1 MILLF
6 IKREKNHFT
15 SSSEVETIQ
24 SFSMKKIIFTLLIGF
39 SAVLNAQN
47 TVSGTVLNLANQPIK
62 GVSVYAPE
70 LHKGTTTDAEGKY
83 SLTNLPNGTLKL
95 DFTFVG
101 FSNQNKTIQK
111 LQKENTLDI
120 ILDESIFQMDE
131 VIVSTAFNKI
141 QSQNVMKVEH
151 ETIKSLQQKGTAT
164 LIEGLATIPGVS
176 QVSTGTSI
184 GKPVIRGLSGNRVLV
199 YSQGVRMEN
208 QQFGDEHGLGLN
220 DAGVE
225 SVEVIKG
232 PASLL
237 YGSDALG
244 GVLYF
249 NPEKFADANTF
260 KANFSQKLF
269 SNTLG
274 SNSSLG
280 VKTSNENWK
289 FLARG
294 SYNTHSDY
302 RISGGDRVTNTR
314 YNETDF
320 KTGIGY
326 SNSSFSTVFRYNYNK
341 LDLGIPEEGIAEQSS
356 SKNTVFPRQGVFN
369 HLLSL
374 NSIIYFKDSKLDV
387 DLGYI
392 ANDRSEFE
400 DSDIA
405 GLQMKLK
412 TFNYDAKYHLPKIG
426 RLESIV
432 GIQGMH
438 QTNTN
443 LGDEYL
449 IPDAITNDFGVFG
462 TVNYEWKT
470 NVLQAGLRFD
480 NRQVTTDE
488 HGNQG
493 EEGYFKP
500 IDRSFDS
507 FNASVGYKTNLA
519 NDLTFR
525 LNLASGFRAPNLA
538 ELTSNGV
545 HEGTNRYEIGNGDLK
560 TEQNIQTDLNL
571 EYKTDHFEF
580 FVNGFYNHINNYI
593 YTSPAGTV
601 LDNNDVF
608 NYIQNNAKL
617 YGGEIGMHFHPHPLD
632 WLHYE
637 TSFETV
643 TGKKQNGD
651 YLPLIPANNWNNTF
665 KGEFKIKDWLEDGF
679 ATFNVSTTLNQNNV
693 SGFETE
699 SNGYTLINLGLGG
712 TVKLGKT
719 VFDVNLNGNNLFDKR
734 YIAHLSRL
742 KNDGIPN
749 IGRNI
754 VLGVNFN
761 I

>member
-1 MILLF
+1 
-6 IKREKNHFT
+6 
-15 SSSEVETIQ
+15 
-24 SFSMKKIIFTLLIGF
+24 MKKYIIALILGF
-39 SAVLNAQN
+39 SAMLQAQN
-47 TVSGTVLNLANQPIK
+47 TVSGKVTNLKDQPIK
-62 GVSVYAPE
+62 GVSVYISE
-70 LHKGTTTDAEGKY
+70 LHKGATTDENGKY
-83 SLTNLPNGTLKL
+83 EFTNLPNTAATLT
-95 DFTFVG
+95 FTFIG
-101 FSNQNKTIQK
+101 FETQNHTIAK
-111 LQKENTLDI
+111 LQKQNTLNL
-120 ILDESIFQMDE
+120 ILYETAFQMDE

-176 QVSTGTSI
+176 QISTGTSI

-220 DAGVE
+220 DSGIE

-249 NPEKFADANTF
+249 NPEKFAEANTF

-280 VKTSNENWK
+280 VKTSTANWK

-302 RISGGDRVTNTR
+302 KVADGERVTNTR
-314 YNETDF
+314 YDETDF

-326 SNSSFSTVFRYNYNK
+326 SNAKFSTVLRYNYNK
-341 LDLGIPEEGIAEQSS
+341 LDLGIPENGIAEQTT
-356 SKNTVFPRQGVFN
+356 SKKTDFPKQGVFN

-374 NSIIYFKDSKLDV
+374 NSVFYLKNSKLDV
-387 DLGYI
+387 DLGYV

-405 GLQMKLK
+405 VLHMKLK

-426 RLESIV
+426 KVESIF

-443 LGDEYL
+443 SGEEYL
-449 IPDAITNDFGVFG
+449 IPDATTNDFGVFG
-462 TVNYEWKT
+462 TANYEWKT

-480 NRQVTTDE
+480 NRKITTIE
-488 HGNQG
+488 HGILG
-493 EEGYFKP
+493 EEGYFKA
-500 IDRSFDS
+500 IDKSFDS
-507 FNASVGYKTNLA
+507 FNASLGYKTNLA
-519 NDLTFR
+519 DYLTLR

-545 HEGTNRYEIGNGDLK
+545 HEGSNRYEVGNSDLK
-560 TEQNIQTDLNL
+560 TEQNLQTDVNL
-571 EYKTDHFEF
+571 EYKNSHFEF

-593 YTSPAGTV
+593 YTSPTGAEI
-601 LDNNDVF
+601 DNNAVF
-608 NYIQNNAKL
+608 EYTQNNAKL
-617 YGGEIGMHFHPHPLD
+617 YGGEIGLHFHPHPLD

-643 TGKKQNGD
+643 TAKKQSRNVGRD
-651 YLPLIPANNWNNTF
+651 FLPLIPANNWNNTIRT
-665 KGEFKIKDWLEDGF
+665 EFVIKNWLENGF
-679 ATFNVSTTLNQNNV
+679 ATLNLSTIFNQNNV
-693 SGFETE
+693 SGFETK
-699 SNGYTLINLGLGG
+699 SNGYSLVNLGFGG
-712 TVKLGKT
+712 KIKLGKT
-719 VFDVNLNGNNLFDKR
+719 VFDVNLNGNNLLNKS

-742 KNDGIPN
+742 KTDGISN

-761 I
+761 L

>member
-1 MILLF
+1 ML
-6 IKREKNHFT
+6 
-15 SSSEVETIQ
+15 Q
-24 SFSMKKIIFTLLIGF
+24 
-39 SAVLNAQN
+39 AQN
-47 TVSGTVLNLANQPIK
+47 TLSGTVTDRNNLALK
-62 GVSVYAPE
+62 GVSVYASE
-70 LHKGTTTDAEGKY
+70 LHKGTTTDENGKY
-83 SLTNLPNGTLKL
+83 TFTNLPNGNLKL
-95 DFTFVG
+95 TFTFVG
-101 FSNQNKTIQK
+101 FGVQNKTINN
-111 LQKENTLDI
+111 LQKENTRDV
-120 ILDESIFQMDE
+120 ILEETIFQMDE

-151 ETIKSLQQKGTAT
+151 ESMKNLQRKGTAT

-199 YSQGVRMEN
+199 YSQGVRIEN

-220 DAGVE
+220 DSGIE

-249 NPEKFADANTF
+249 NHEKFADANTF
-260 KANFSQKLF
+260 KSNFSQKVF

-274 SNSSLG
+274 SNSALG
-280 VKTSNENWK
+280 LKTSTENWK

-302 RISGGDRVTNTR
+302 KITNGDRVTNTR

-326 SNSSFSTVFRYNYNK
+326 SDSKFSTVLRYNYNK
-341 LDLGIPEEGIAEQSS
+341 LNLGIPEDGIGNQTT
-356 SKNTVFPRQGVFN
+356 SKEVDYPKQGVFN

-374 NSIIYFKDSKLDV
+374 NNVFFFEKSKMDV

-400 DSDIA
+400 DSDVA
-405 GLQMKLK
+405 VLHMKLK
-412 TFNYDAKYHLPKIG
+412 TLNYNVKYHFPKMGQI
-426 RLESIV
+426 ETIV
-432 GIQGMH
+432 GLQGMH

-443 LGDEYL
+443 SGEEYL
-449 IPDAITNDFGVFG
+449 IPDATTNDFGVFG
-462 TVNYEWKT
+462 TANYEWKK

-480 NRQVTTDE
+480 NRQITTE
-488 HGNQG
+488 ENGTAG
-493 EEGYFKP
+493 EEGYFKA
-500 IDRSFDS
+500 IDKSYDS
-507 FNASVGYKTNLA
+507 FNASLGYKASLA
-519 NDLTFR
+519 QDLTLR
-525 LNLASGFRAPNLA
+525 LNVASGFRAPNLA

-545 HEGTNRYEIGNGDLK
+545 HEGTNRYEVGNSDLK
-560 TEQNIQTDLNL
+560 TEQNVQTDVNV

-580 FVNGFYNHINNYI
+580 FANGFYNHINNYI
-593 YTSPAGTV
+593 YTSPTGEVIDENA
-601 LDNNDVF
+601 VF

-617 YGGEIGMHFHPHPLD
+617 YGGEIGLHFHPHPLD
-632 WLHYE
+632 WSHFE
-637 TSFETV
+637 TSFESV

-651 YLPLIPANNWNNTF
+651 FLPLIPANNWNNTIRT
-665 KGEFKIKDWLEDGF
+665 EFKIKNWLEDGY
-679 ATFNVSTTLNQNNV
+679 ATLNVNSTFNQQNV
-693 SGFETE
+693 SGFETASE
-699 SNGYTLINLGLGG
+699 GYSLVNLGFGG
-712 TVKLGKT
+712 TVKMGKT
-719 VFDVNLNGNNLFDKR
+719 AFDINVNGNNLLDKS

-742 KNDGIPN
+742 KTDGIPN

-754 VLGVNFN
+754 VFGVNFN
-761 I
+761 L

>member
-1 MILLF
+1 ML
-6 IKREKNHFT
+6 
-15 SSSEVETIQ
+15 
-24 SFSMKKIIFTLLIGF
+24 GF
-39 SAVLNAQN
+39 STILSAQN
-47 TVSGTVLNLANQPIK
+47 SVTGKITDTKNQPII

-70 LHKGTTTDAEGKY
+70 LHKGTSTDENGKY
-83 SLTNLPNGTLKL
+83 TLSNIPTGTAKLTFA
-95 DFTFVG
+95 FTG
-101 FSNQNKTIQK
+101 FATQNKTINVQK
-111 LQKENTLDI
+111 KENILDI
-120 ILDESIFQMDE
+120 ILVETVLHMDE

-151 ETIKSLQQKGTAT
+151 SSIKELQQKGTST

-199 YSQGVRMEN
+199 YSQGVRIEN

-220 DAGVE
+220 DAGIE

-249 NPEKFADANTF
+249 NPEKFANAGTF
-260 KANFSQKLF
+260 TTNFSQKFF

-280 VKTSNENWK
+280 LKTSTENWK

-294 SYNTHSDY
+294 TYNTHSDY
-302 RISGGDRVTNTR
+302 KIAEGDRVTNTR

-326 SNSSFSTVFRYNYNK
+326 SNSKFSSVFRYNYND
-341 LDLGIPEEGIAEQSS
+341 LDLGIPEEGIAEQTTN
-356 SKNTVFPRQGVFN
+356 KKTDYPKQGVFN

-374 NSIIYFKDSKLDV
+374 NNVFFFEKSKLDV

-392 ANDRSEFE
+392 SNDRSEFE
-400 DSDIA
+400 DSQVAI
-405 GLQMKLK
+405 LHMKLN
-412 TFNYDAKYHLPKIG
+412 TFNYDAKYYLPKLG
-426 RLESIV
+426 KFESIV

-438 QTNTN
+438 QTNKN
-443 LGDEYL
+443 SGEEYL
-449 IPDAITNDFGVFG
+449 IPDATTNDFGFFG
-462 TVNYEWKT
+462 TGNYEWKS
-470 NVLQAGLRFD
+470 NVIQAGLRFD
-480 NRQVTTDE
+480 NRKITTTA
-488 HGNQG
+488 HGISG
-493 EEGYFKP
+493 EEGSFEA
-500 IDRSFDS
+500 IDKSFDS
-507 FNASVGYKTNLA
+507 FNASLGYKTNLA
-519 NDLTFR
+519 KDLSLR
-525 LNLASGFRAPNLA
+525 LNVASGFRAPNLA

-545 HEGTNRYEIGNGDLK
+545 HEGTNRYEVGNSDLK
-560 TEQNIQTDLNL
+560 TEQNVQTDLNL
-571 EYKTDHFEF
+571 EYKSSHIEF

-593 YTSPAGTV
+593 YTSPTGEV
-601 LDNNDVF
+601 IDDNAVF
-608 NYIQNNAKL
+608 DYIQNDAKL
-617 YGGEIGMHFHPHPLD
+617 FGGEIGVHFHPHPLD

-651 YLPLIPANNWNNTF
+651 YLPLIPANNWNNTIRT
-665 KGEFKIKDWLEDGF
+665 EFKIKNWLEDGF
-679 ATFNVSTTLNQNNV
+679 ATLNVSSTFNQENV
-693 SGFETE
+693 SGFETK
-699 SNGYTLINLGLGG
+699 SNGYTLLNLGFGG

-719 VFDVNLNGNNLFDKR
+719 IFDLNLNANNLLDKE
-734 YIAHLSRL
+734 YTAHLSRL
-742 KNDGIPN
+742 KTDGIPN
-749 IGRNI
+749 MGRNI

>member
-1 MILLF
+1 
-6 IKREKNHFT
+6 
-15 SSSEVETIQ
+15 
-24 SFSMKKIIFTLLIGF
+24 MKKIIIILILGF
-39 SAVLNAQN
+39 SAMIQAQN
-47 TVSGTVLNLANQPIK
+47 MVSGTVTNIENQPIK
-62 GVSVYAPE
+62 GVSIYVPE
-70 LHKGTTTDAEGKY
+70 LHKGTTTDDNGKY
-83 SLTNLPNGTLKL
+83 TLTNLPNGSLKL
-95 DFTFVG
+95 NFVFVG
-101 FSNQNKTIQK
+101 FSNQNKAIQK
-111 LQKENTLDI
+111 LQKEN
-120 ILDESIFQMDE
+120 ILNVMLEETIFEMDE

-151 ETIKSLQQKGTAT
+151 ESIKSLQQKGTAT

-260 KANFSQKLF
+260 KTNFSQKLF

-280 VKTSNENWK
+280 LKTSTENWK

-294 SYNTHSDY
+294 TYNTHSDY

-320 KTGIGY
+320 KTAIGY
-326 SNSSFSTVFRYNYNK
+326 SDSKFSSVLRYNYND
-341 LDLGIPEEGIAEQSS
+341 LDLGIPEDGIGEQTS
-356 SKNTVFPRQGVFN
+356 SKTPGFPRQGIFN

-374 NSIIYFKDSKLDV
+374 NSIFYLKDSKLDV
-387 DLGYI
+387 NLGYI

-400 DSDIA
+400 DSDVA
-405 GLQMKLK
+405 GLRMKLK
-412 TFNYDAKYHLPKIG
+412 TFNYDAKYHLPNMGK
-426 RLESIV
+426 LESIV

-443 LGDEYL
+443 FGDEYL
-449 IPDAITNDFGVFG
+449 IPDAMTNDFGIFG
-462 TVNYEWKT
+462 TVNYEWNT

-480 NRQVTTDE
+480 NRQITTEKNGDL
-488 HGNQG
+488 G
-493 EEGYFKP
+493 EEGYFKA
-500 IDRSFDS
+500 IDKSFDS
-507 FNASVGYKTNLA
+507 FNGSLGYKTK
-519 NDLTFR
+519 LTDAMTLR

-538 ELTSNGV
+538 ELTSNGI
-545 HEGTNRYEIGNGDLK
+545 HEGTNRYEVGNSDLK
-560 TEQNIQTDLNL
+560 TEQNVQTDLNL
-571 EYKTDHFEF
+571 EYNNSHFEF
-580 FVNGFYNHINNYI
+580 FANGFYNHINNYI
-593 YTSPAGTV
+593 YTSPAGTQMN
-601 LDNNDVF
+601 NNDVF
-608 NYIQNNAKL
+608 EYIQDNAKL
-617 YGGEIGMHFHPHPLD
+617 YGGEVGLHFHPHPLD

-643 TGKKQNGD
+643 TATKQNGD
-651 YLPLIPANNWNNTF
+651 YLPLIPANNWSNTIRA
-665 KGEFKIKDWLEDGF
+665 EFKIKNWLQEGF
-679 ATFNVSTTLNQNNV
+679 ATFNINTTLNQNNV
-693 SGFETE
+693 SGFEIK
-699 SNGYTLINLGLGG
+699 SNGYTLINLGVGG
-712 TVKLGKT
+712 TVKIGKAA
-719 VFDVNLNGNNLFDKR
+719 FDVNLNGNNLLDKS

-742 KNDGIPN
+742 KTDGIPN
-749 IGRNI
+749 IGRNV
-754 VLGVNFN
+754 VLGVNFDL
-761 I
+761 

>member
-1 MILLF
+1 ML
-6 IKREKNHFT
+6 
-15 SSSEVETIQ
+15 Q
-24 SFSMKKIIFTLLIGF
+24 
-39 SAVLNAQN
+39 AQN
-47 TVSGTVLNLANQPIK
+47 TLSGTVTDLKNQPLK
-62 GVSVYAPE
+62 GVSVYASE
-70 LHKGTTTDAEGKY
+70 LHKGTTTDENGKY
-83 SLTNLPNGTLKL
+83 TFSNLPNRNLKIS
-95 DFTFVG
+95 FTFVG
-101 FSNQNKTIQK
+101 FATQNKTINS

-120 ILDESIFQMDE
+120 ILEEAIFEMDE

-151 ETIKSLQQKGTAT
+151 ESIKNLQRKGTAT

-199 YSQGVRMEN
+199 YSQGVRIEN

-220 DAGVE
+220 DSGIE

-260 KANFSQKLF
+260 KANFSQKYF
-269 SNTLG
+269 SNTAG
-274 SNSSLG
+274 SSSSLG
-280 VKTSNENWK
+280 LKTSTDNWK
-289 FLARG
+289 FMARG

-302 RISGGDRVTNTR
+302 KIADGDRVTNTR

-326 SNSSFSTVFRYNYNK
+326 SNAKFSSVLRYNYNE
-341 LDLGIPEEGIAEQSS
+341 LDLGIPEDGIADQTT
-356 SKNTVFPRQGVFN
+356 SKKTGFPKQGVFN

-374 NSIIYFKDSKLDV
+374 NNVFFFEKSKLDL
-387 DLGYI
+387 DLGYV

-400 DSDIA
+400 DSNVA
-405 GLQMKLK
+405 VLHMKLK
-412 TFNYDAKYHLPKIG
+412 TFNYNAKYHLPKMGKI
-426 RLESIV
+426 ETIV
-432 GIQGMH
+432 GVQGMH

-443 LGDEYL
+443 SGEEYL
-449 IPDAITNDFGVFG
+449 IPDAVTNDFGVFG
-462 TVNYEWKT
+462 TANYEWNS

-480 NRQVTTDE
+480 NRNIITDAQ
-488 HGNQG
+488 GIAG
-493 EEGYFKP
+493 EEGSFEA
-500 IDRSFDS
+500 IDKSYDS
-507 FNASVGYKTNLA
+507 FNASLGYKTNLA
-519 NDLTFR
+519 DDLTLR
-525 LNLASGFRAPNLA
+525 LNVASGFRAPNLA

-545 HEGTNRYEIGNGDLK
+545 HEGTNRYEVGNSDLE
-560 TEQNIQTDLNL
+560 TEQNVQTDLNL

-593 YTSPAGTV
+593 YTSPTGAV
-601 LDNNDVF
+601 IDENAVF
-608 NYIQNNAKL
+608 DYVQDNAKL
-617 YGGEIGMHFHPHPLD
+617 YGGEIGLHFHPHPLD
-632 WLHYE
+632 WLHFE

-643 TGKKQNGD
+643 TGEKQSRSVGRD
-651 YLPLIPANNWNNTF
+651 YLPLIPANNWNNTIRT
-665 KGEFKIKDWLEDGF
+665 EFKIKNWLEDGF
-679 ATFNVSTTLNQNNV
+679 ATLNVSSTFNQKNV

-699 SNGYTLINLGLGG
+699 SNGYNLVNLGFGG

-719 VFDVNLNGNNLFDKR
+719 AFDVNINGNNLFDKR

-742 KNDGIPN
+742 KTDGIPN

-761 I
+761 L

>member
-1 MILLF
+1 
-6 IKREKNHFT
+6 
-15 SSSEVETIQ
+15 
-24 SFSMKKIIFTLLIGF
+24 MKKIIITLLFGF
-39 SAVLNAQN
+39 SALVNAQN
-47 TVSGTVLNLANQPIK
+47 SVSGTVLNLSNQPVK
-62 GVSVYAPE
+62 GVSVYIPE
-70 LHKGTTTDAEGKY
+70 LHKGTTTNADGKY
-83 SLTNLPNGTLKL
+83 SLSNLPNGSLKL
-95 DFTFVG
+95 NFVFVG
-101 FSNQNKTIQK
+101 FSNQYKTIQK
-111 LQKENTLDI
+111 VQKENTLDV
-120 ILDESIFQMDE
+120 ILEETVFQMDE

-220 DAGVE
+220 DAGIE

-249 NPEKFADANTF
+249 NPEKFADDNTF
-260 KANFSQKLF
+260 QANFSQKLF

-280 VKTSNENWK
+280 LKTSTDNWR

-302 RISGGDRVTNTR
+302 RVAGGDRVTNTR

-326 SNSSFSTVFRYNYNK
+326 SNSKFSTVLRYNYNK
-341 LDLGIPEEGIAEQSS
+341 LDLGIPEDGIAGQTA
-356 SKNTVFPRQGVFN
+356 SKSTAFPRQGVFN

-374 NSIIYFKDSKLDV
+374 NSVFYFDDSKLDV

-400 DSDIA
+400 DSNVA
-405 GLQMKLK
+405 GLHMKLK
-412 TFNYDAKYHLPKIG
+412 TFNYDAKYHLPKMG
-426 RLESIV
+426 KLESIV

-443 LGDEYL
+443 FGEEYL

-480 NRQVTTDE
+480 NRQITTE
-488 HGNQG
+488 ENGTLG
-493 EEGYFKP
+493 EEGYFKA
-500 IDRSFDS
+500 IDKSFNS
-507 FNASVGYKTNLA
+507 FNASVGYKTDLA
-519 NDLTFR
+519 DDFTLR

-545 HEGTNRYEIGNGDLK
+545 HEGTNRYEIGNSDLK
-560 TEQNIQTDLNL
+560 TEQNVQTDLNL

-580 FVNGFYNHINNYI
+580 FANGFYNHINNYI
-593 YTSPAGTV
+593 YTEPLGTV
-601 LDNNDVF
+601 LQNNFVF
-608 NYIQNNAKL
+608 NYIQDNAKL
-617 YGGEIGMHFHPHPLD
+617 YGGEVGLHFHPHPLD

-637 TSFETV
+637 SSFETV
-643 TGKKQNGD
+643 TAEKQNGD
-651 YLPLIPANNWNNTF
+651 YLPLIPANNWSNTIR
-665 KGEFKIKDWLEDGF
+665 GEFKIKNWLDNGF
-679 ATFNVSTTLNQNNV
+679 ATLNVNTTLNQNNV
-693 SGFETE
+693 SGFETK
-699 SNGYTLINLGLGG
+699 SNGYTLINLGFGG

-719 VFDVNLNGNNLFDKR
+719 VFDVNLNGNNLLDKN

-742 KNDGIPN
+742 KTDGIPN

-754 VLGVNFN
+754 VLGVNFS